1 MASAA
6 IASPAAARGGSTQ
19 AGRSAAGRAGWGLS
33 GLAGAMLL
41 LDGAMK
47 LVAPELMIANTPANL
62 GLPADLSFY
71 RGLGMVLVAATLLYL
86 APRTAFI
93 GAILLTGYLGGAI
106 ATHVRVGSP
115 LFSHALFGLY
125 LGFAVW
131 GGLWLRDPRLR
142 RLLPLRSA
150 ARA

>member
-19 AGRSAAGRAGWGLS
+19 ADRSAAGRAGWGLS

-71 RGLGMVLVAATLLYL
+71 RGLGVVLVAATLLFL

-131 GGLWLRDPRLR
+131 SGLWLRDPRVR
-142 RLLPLRSA
+142 QLLPLRSA